1 MKTLLEIIKLSTDH
15 LNRLG
20 IPSPRREAEELI
32 ADCLNLKRIDLYI
45 QYNYPLN
52 EEELE
57 KCRNSIIRRSK
68 GEPSQYIRGFVDFYH
83 CKILVN
89 PSVLIPRQETEILVD
104 KISKQLEKEEILQ
117 GKILWD
123 VCCGSGCIGISLKKR
138 FPELSVVLS
147 DISKEALLLAKE
159 NASINNTSVDFL
171 LGNLFEPYADK
182 QADYIVS
189 NPPYIAESE
198 FQSLQKEVAQ
208 FEPKQALI
216 AGSTGIEFYEYF
228 AKHIAKHLRPHG
240 KAWFEIGT
248 GQGNALID
256 LFKSN
261 KFDIISVEKD
271 WSQHDRF
278 FSLEIE

>member
-1 MKTLLEIIKLSTDH
+1 MKTLLEIIRLSTDH

-52 EEELE
+52 EDELE
-57 KCRNSIIRRSK
+57 KCRDSIKRRCK
-68 GEPSQYIRGFVDFYH
+68 GEPSQYIRGFVDFFN

-89 PSVLIPRQETEILVD
+89 PNVLIPRHETEILVD
-104 KISKQLEKEEILQ
+104 IISKKLEKEASLQ
-117 GKILWD
+117 DKVLWD
-123 VCCGSGCIGISLKKR
+123 ICCGSGCIGISLKKK
-138 FPELSVVLS
+138 FPELSVTLS
-147 DISKEALLLAKE
+147 DISKEALLVAKE
-159 NASINNTSVDFL
+159 NAAINNTDVNFL
-171 LGNLFEPYADK
+171 LGNLFEPYGDRK
-182 QADYIVS
+182 ADYIVS

-208 FEPKQALI
+208 FEPKLALI
-216 AGSTGIEFYEYF
+216 SGSTGLEFYEYF
-228 AKHIAKHLRPHG
+228 AKHIRKYLQPHG
-240 KAWFEIGT
+240 KAWFEIGA

-256 LFKSN
+256 LFKFN
-261 KFDIISVEKD
+261 KFDTISVEKD